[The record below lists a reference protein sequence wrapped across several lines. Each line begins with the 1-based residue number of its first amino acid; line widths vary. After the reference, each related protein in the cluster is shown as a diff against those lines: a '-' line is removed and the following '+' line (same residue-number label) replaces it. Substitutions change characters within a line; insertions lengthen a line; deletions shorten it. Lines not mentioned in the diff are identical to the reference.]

1 MQPICCEKSDVF
13 RGAKTLINSAA
24 LMDAAKTAA
33 EAAYARYSKLFVGAA
48 LLCANG
54 NIYRGCNVENIAFPL
69 GTCAEQAAI
78 AAARLAEA
86 EAIKI
91 RAIAVYARRRKSS
104 HVACS
109 PCGGCRQRI
118 AEFGLDIP
126 VLFYRTGMVLI
137 ELPIKELLPY
147 SFKFKA
153 R

>member
-1 MQPICCEKSDVF
+1 MQPKCCEKSVVSG
-13 RGAKTLINSAA
+13 GAKSLINSAA
-24 LMDAAKTAA
+24 LMDVAKNAA
-33 EAAYARYSKLFVGAA
+33 EAAYAHYSKLFVGAA
-48 LLCANG
+48 LLCTNG
-54 NIYRGCNVENIAFPL
+54 KIYRGCNVENIAFPL

-86 EAIKI
+86 ETMKI
-91 RAIAVYARRRKSS
+91 RAIAIYARRSKSS

-126 VLFYRTGMVLI
+126 VLFYRTGTVLI